1 MTVSVLGGVY
11 MTKLAPVRVSYQHDL
26 LISYRVY
33 MMTGSF
39 HMSLFEGTLHVD
51 KMHM

>member
-1 MTVSVLGGVY
+1 MR
-11 MTKLAPVRVSYQHDL
+11 KLVPARVSHWDDF

-39 HMSLFEGTLHVD
+39 HISLFEGTLHVD
-51 KMHM
+51 KIHV